1 MREVNFD
8 VTAFIKIMY
17 NIVNSGL
24 TNGGCAIIIAI
35 SRNYK
40 GNSAWFYLWEILNK
54 IVLKYMIPKARIQR
68 CSVGV
73 TKILEFYLLGF
84 INFIPITLELVNQ
97 LQDNFKFLVVQANK
111 DPKGKTPHLRENSS
125 NMLLFKTLKVIIED
139 IRNEFYPSITQK
151 DKNDMIKAVKE
162 DWIFNITSE
171 DLQSQSKVSPLDML
185 QTKYPIDDKYKG
197 LENLRNTCYINS
209 TIQALF
215 MTMEFREKIL
225 HCMKNLKQTPLPKK
239 SMSNKKD
246 PIIIEERSGSDDL
259 YQLFLLLESSHKS
272 SVIPTEFRKSLP
284 ELFRNSFE
292 QQDASEFIKIYLDSL
307 EKSLAK
313 TPAEVF
319 INQFILLKY
328 ILESHK

>member
-1 MREVNFD
+1 
-8 VTAFIKIMY
+8 MY

-111 DPKGKTPHLRENSS
+111 DPKGKTPNLREYLDFMIVFVHFAENSS
-125 NMLLFKTLKVIIED
+125 NMLLFKTLKLIIED

-246 PIIIEERSGSDDL
+246 PIIIEEISVSDDL

-307 EKSLAK
+307 EKSLAR
-313 TPAEVF
+313 TPAKVF
-319 INQFILLKY
+319 INQFILLKC
-328 ILESHK
+328 ILESYK